1 MESLKSGFG
10 GQLEDVQGPHRT
22 PPALWGN
29 SAEHHKTGVIRSNH
43 LLETHKAHF
52 CSVLSEVLFPTKT
65 ETRLLF
71 MWWD

>member
-1 MESLKSGFG
+1 MRTCRAHTERLPQPCGATVLSTTKLVSL
-10 GQLEDVQGPHRT
+10 
-22 PPALWGN
+22 
-29 SAEHHKTGVIRSNH
+29 ICSNH

-65 ETRLLF
+65 ETRLLL